1 MRALRGAAAID
12 EMRRAARV
20 DANQRQ
26 IVEGLRK
33 IGASVWITSAIGD
46 GGPDLVV
53 GFHGRNWLFEIKDG
67 SKSPSRRDLTRG
79 ERDFAESWR
88 GQWAVITSFDEA
100 LDALREK
107 LR

>member
-1 MRALRGAAAID
+1 
-12 EMRRAARV
+12 MRRAARV

-26 IVEGLRK
+26 IVEDLRK

-53 GFHGRNWLFEIKDG
+53 GYLGRNWLFEVKDG
-67 SKSPSRRDLTRG
+67 EKSPSRRSLTRV

-88 GQWAVITSFDEA
+88 GQLTVITSFD
-100 LDALREK
+100 DAAYAFAEFLTEVICGTK
-107 LR
+107 